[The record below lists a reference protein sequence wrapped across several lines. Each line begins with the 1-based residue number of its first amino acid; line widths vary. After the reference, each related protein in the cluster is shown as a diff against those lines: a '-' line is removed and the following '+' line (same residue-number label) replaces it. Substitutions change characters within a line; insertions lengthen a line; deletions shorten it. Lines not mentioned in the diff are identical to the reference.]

1 MERYIMNNTLPKK
14 PLISEHISYE
24 FDSLA
29 IKRLRASTALD
40 LAFQSEERWDD
51 FKKRCYITSLIT
63 GMAPSKIVVAN
74 IDACI
79 KNLNPA
85 DDEYKDDLKYFESW
99 KALGFKA
106 ISIDG
111 NNRTITIDEY
121 LNNKVTI
128 KHGTYVLRNGKIA
141 TIDETNDTFGK
152 HPQTLIDHIEA
163 NVVVSVEQYENCT
176 RDDLTLLFLNINDG
190 LTLNQQEKRNAILV
204 PFSKW
209 VRETTKLHYSDM
221 LVKVFPTDKARARRV
236 VDDYIVSMAIYVAK
250 GADVSIQ
257 AGEKNKAY
265 ETKSE
270 FSHAVVLK
278 RVDKMISSYAKFI
291 KRNAGNEMKSSS
303 TLFNLF
309 MVYNHIMDNNYAI
322 RDEKKFYNWFMST
335 ENARLAD
342 TKPIMET
349 KGGEHRTY
357 SSCNNTMSSP
367 ELKARLKYLLKDLN
381 DRMDKIIFVKDSQR
395 LFTNAQRYQMWVNQ
409 NGFCSETGKEI
420 PESEINDDSKWAADH
435 IIPFSKGG
443 STTVE
448 NGQLICKQAN
458 LKKSNKLQEVA

>member
-14 PLISEHISYE
+14 PLISTHFSYKFNHE
-24 FDSLA
+24 A
-29 IKRLRASTALD
+29 IRRLRRYTALD

-51 FKKRCYITSLIT
+51 LKKTNYITSLIT

-85 DDEYKDDLKYFESW
+85 GDEYAEDLKYFTNW
-99 KALGFKA
+99 KRNFQT

-121 LNNKVTI
+121 LNDKVTI
-128 KHGTYVLRNGKIA
+128 KHGIYILRSGKTA

-221 LVKVFPTDKARARRV
+221 LVKVFTSDKARARRV

-257 AGEKNKAY
+257 ASEKNKAY

-278 RVDKMISSYAKFI
+278 RVDKMISNYAKFI
-291 KRNAGNEMKSSS
+291 KRNAGNEMKTSS

-309 MVYNHIMDNNYAI
+309 MVYNHIVDNNYAI
-322 RDEKKFYNWFMST
+322 RDEKKFYSWFMST

-342 TKPIMET
+342 TKPIMKT

-357 SSCNNTMSSP
+357 SSCCNTMSSP
-367 ELKARLKYLLKDLN
+367 ELKARLKYLLKDLD

-395 LFTNAQRYQMWVNQ
+395 LFSNTQRYQMWVNQ
-409 NGFCSETGKEI
+409 NGFCPETGKEI
-420 PESEINDDSKWAADH
+420 SESEINDDSKWAADH

-448 NGQLICKQAN
+448 NGQLICKQEN

>member
-1 MERYIMNNTLPKK
+1 MNNTLPKK
-14 PLISEHISYE
+14 PLISTHFSYKFNHE
-24 FDSLA
+24 A
-29 IKRLRASTALD
+29 IRRLRRYTALD
-40 LAFQSEERWDD
+40 LAFQSEERWDEY
-51 FKKRCYITSLIT
+51 KRSNFVTSLIT

-79 KNLNPA
+79 ENLNKN
-85 DDEYKDDLKYFESW
+85 DEEYAEDLKYFTDW
-99 KALGFKA
+99 KRNFKT

-121 LNNKVTI
+121 LNDKVTI
-128 KHGTYVLRNGKIA
+128 KHGTYILRSGKTA

-190 LTLNQQEKRNAILV
+190 MTLNQQEKRNAILV

-209 VRETTKLHYSDM
+209 VRETTKLHYGDM
-221 LVKVFPTDKARARRV
+221 LMKVFTSDKARARRV

-257 AGEKNKAY
+257 SNEKNKAY
-265 ETKSE
+265 DTKSV

-278 RVDKMISSYAKFI
+278 RVDKMISNYAKFI
-291 KRNAGNEMKSSS
+291 KRNAGNEMKTSS

-322 RDEKKFYNWFMST
+322 RDEKKFYTWFMST
-335 ENARLAD
+335 ENGRLAD
-342 TKPIMET
+342 TKPIMKT

-367 ELKARLKYLLKDLN
+367 ELKARLKYLLKDLD
-381 DRMDKIIFVKDSQR
+381 DRMDKIIFLKDSQR
-395 LFTNAQRYQMWVNQ
+395 LFSNTQRYQMWVNQ
-409 NGFCSETGKEI
+409 NGFCPETGKEI
-420 PESEINDDSKWAADH
+420 SKSEINDDSKWAADH

>member
-1 MERYIMNNTLPKK
+1 MNNTLPKK
-14 PLISEHISYE
+14 PLISTHFSYNFNNME
-24 FDSLA
+24 ML
-29 IKRLRASTALD
+29 RLRETTALD

-51 FKKRCYITSLIT
+51 LKKTNFITSLLT
-63 GMAPSKIVVAN
+63 GMAPSKIVNAN

-79 KNLNPA
+79 ENLNP
-85 DDEYKDDLKYFESW
+85 DDEDYAEDYEYFKSW
-99 KALGFKA
+99 KAKAKQA

-121 LNNKVTI
+121 LNNKVAI
-128 KHGTYVLRNGKIA
+128 KHGTYILRSGKIA

-152 HPQTLIDHIEA
+152 HPKQLTDHIEA
-163 NVVVSVEQYENCT
+163 NVVISVEQYENCT

-190 LTLNQQEKRNAILV
+190 ITLNQQEKRNAILV

-209 VRETTKLHYSDM
+209 VRETTKLHYDDM
-221 LVKVFPTDKARARRV
+221 LLKVFPSDKAKARRV

-257 AGEKNKAY
+257 AAEKNKAY

-270 FSHAVVLK
+270 FSHAVVMK
-278 RVDKMISSYAKFI
+278 RVDKMISNFAKFV
-291 KRNAGNEMKSSS
+291 KKNAGKEMKSSS

-309 MVYNHIMDNNYAI
+309 MVYVNIMDNNYAI
-322 RDEKKFYNWFMST
+322 RDEKKFYNWFMAS

-342 TKPIMET
+342 TKPIMKT

-367 ELKARLKYLLKDLN
+367 ELKARLKYLLEDLD
-381 DRMDKIIFVKDSQR
+381 DRMDKIIFKKDSQR

>member
-1 MERYIMNNTLPKK
+1 MKNTIPKK

-51 FKKRCYITSLIT
+51 FKKTNFITSLIT
-63 GMAPSKIVVAN
+63 GMAPSKIVIAN

-79 KNLNPA
+79 ENLNPL

-99 KALGFKA
+99 KGLGFKS

-128 KHGTYVLRNGKIA
+128 MHGEYILSNGSVA
-141 TIDETNDTFGK
+141 VIDETNDTFGK
-152 HPQTLIDHIEA
+152 HPQELINHIEA
-163 NVVVSVEQYENCT
+163 NVVISVEEYKNCT
-176 RDDLTLLFLNINDG
+176 RADLTLLFLNINDG
-190 LTLNQQEKRNAILV
+190 MTLNQQEKRNAILV
-204 PFSKW
+204 DFSKW
-209 VRETTKLHYSDM
+209 VRKTTKLHYDNM
-221 LVKVFPTDKARARRV
+221 LKKVFPTDKAKARRV
-236 VDDYIVSMAIYVAK
+236 IDEYIVAMAIYAVK
-250 GADVSIQ
+250 GAKVSIQ
-257 AGEKNKAY
+257 AAEKNKAY
-265 ETKSE
+265 ETKSPLN
-270 FSHAVVLK
+270 SSVVMK
-278 RVDKMISSYAKFI
+278 KVDNMISNFAKFV
-291 KRNAGNEMKSSS
+291 KKNVDNKMKNHS

-309 MVYNHIMDNNYAI
+309 MVYKHIMDNDYVI
-322 RDEKKFYNWFMST
+322 RDEEKFYTWFMAS
-335 ENARLAD
+335 ENKRLGN
-342 TKPIMET
+342 TKPIMTT
-349 KGGEHRTY
+349 KSGDQRTFA
-357 SSCNNTMSSP
+357 SCNNTMSSP
-367 ELKARLKYLLKDLN
+367 ELKARLKYLVEDLN
-381 DRMDKIIFVKDSQR
+381 DKMNEIIFVKDSQR

-435 IIPFSKGG
+435 ITPFSKGG

-458 LKKSNKLQEVA
+458 LKKSNKLQKVA